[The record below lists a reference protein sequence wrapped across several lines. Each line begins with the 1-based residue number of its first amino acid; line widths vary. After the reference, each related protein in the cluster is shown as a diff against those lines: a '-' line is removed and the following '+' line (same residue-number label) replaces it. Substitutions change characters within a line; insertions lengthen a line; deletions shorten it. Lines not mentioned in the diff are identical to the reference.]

1 MASPSSS
8 MIHRLLLALSVV
20 SAAVLVSGH
29 LSPEFYAA
37 KCPNLRNIVRSAMAE
52 AVRQNPRNAAFVLRL
67 FFHDCFV
74 NVLRIAVSGCD
85 ASILLDGTAAFAS
98 EKFANP
104 NNNSAHGFELIDAI
118 KARVEAECPATVS
131 CADVLA
137 LSAHDGVASLGGPTW
152 TVQLGRR
159 DSVAA
164 YQAAANREIPAPF
177 NDLSKLISLFR
188 DKGLSPRD
196 MTALSGGH
204 TIGLAQCS
212 NFAAHIYND
221 CNADPSFVASRRRIC
236 SPDGGGNLAP
246 IDSETPFRFDN
257 AYYRGLV
264 ARRGLLH
271 SDQEL
276 LNGGS
281 QDALVRQYSADG
293 EAFAGDFAAA
303 MVKMGALS
311 PRPGTTGEVRLKC
324 SKLN

>member
-1 MASPSSS
+1 MASPSS

-29 LSPEFYAA
+29 LSPAFYSAT
-37 KCPNLRNIVRSAMAE
+37 CPNLRSIVRSAMAE

-74 NVLRIAVSGCD
+74 NGCD

-98 EKFANP
+98 EKFANA

-118 KARVEAECPATVS
+118 KASVEAECPATVS

-137 LSAHDGVASLGGPTW
+137 LAAHDGVASLGGPTW

-159 DSVAA
+159 DSLAA
-164 YQAAANREIPAPF
+164 YQDAANEEIPAPF
-177 NDLSKLISLFR
+177 DDLSRLISLFR

-196 MTALSGGH
+196 MTALSGAH

-212 NFAAHIYND
+212 SFAAHIYND
-221 CNADPSFVASRRRIC
+221 CNADPSFAASRRRIC
-236 SPDGGGNLAP
+236 SPDGGTNLAP
-246 IDSETPFRFDN
+246 LDSETPSRFDN

-281 QDALVRQYSADG
+281 QDALVRQYSDDG
-293 EAFAGDFAAA
+293 AAFAGDFAAA

-324 SKLN
+324 NKLN